1 MKWLPRRF
9 LPLGIPSAI
18 FKGNF
23 TRTLIKAINR
33 KISRFL
39 TKKKKTKLSFR
50 SALNDLVSNVVN

>member
-39 TKKKKTKLSFR
+39 TKKKTKLSFR